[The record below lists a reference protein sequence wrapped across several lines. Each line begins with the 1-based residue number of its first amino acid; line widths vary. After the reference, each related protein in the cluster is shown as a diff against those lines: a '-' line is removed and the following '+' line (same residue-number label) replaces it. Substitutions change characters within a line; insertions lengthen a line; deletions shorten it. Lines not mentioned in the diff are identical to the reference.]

1 MLCAVQGVA
10 AQAEVGQATRL
21 VGSQQHVSNA
31 HVPVLDTMPEA
42 TNQQE
47 SEDKWRGG
55 GARAKRGKSKEEGK
69 EERGE
74 RAQGCCFADGLSCL
88 CRYARAEA
96 ISKAAEMIQVVFMRC
111 FFRCSLCLSDLR

>member
-55 GARAKRGKSKEEGK
+55 GESKEG
-69 EERGE
+69 EEQRGGQRGE
-74 RAQGCCFADGLSCL
+74 RGASTGLLL
-88 CRYARAEA
+88 CRW
-96 ISKAAEMIQVVFMRC
+96 SFLPVQVCKSRGDFKGCRDDPSCIHALFLPMQ
-111 FFRCSLCLSDLR
+111 SLLE